1 MGTQYCGDIS
11 FLLDFHSDVDQL
23 HIETEVTSLYDISFQ
38 QHNDVAAIKQ
48 RNIKLIV
55 IYVIVILIFNLALI
69 WDKDENSISNGKR
82 VLFQLSKC
90 SDRLYG
96 NIALKDANW
105 NEHLNYN
112 FLGLP

>member
-1 MGTQYCGDIS
+1 M
-11 FLLDFHSDVDQL
+11 
-23 HIETEVTSLYDISFQ
+23 
-38 QHNDVAAIKQ
+38 
-48 RNIKLIV
+48 
-55 IYVIVILIFNLALI
+55 I

-105 NEHLNYN
+105 NEHLNFN